1 MANKVVIYGKGE
13 KSKFT
18 ASSFLEAAGLTE
30 QYAKFIGN
38 GLNIGGLNM
47 GTDKDFRIVE
57 GSKTLDVIAPETDM
71 VTVELE
77 FDEVEVDRPVKTPEY
92 QAEQLAKQA
101 AEAAKE

>member
-1 MANKVVIYGKGE
+1 MANIVIYGKGE

-18 ASSFLEAAGLTE
+18 ASSFLEAAGLKE
-30 QYAKFIGN
+30 YAKFIGN

-47 GTDKDFRIVE
+47 GTDKDFRITE
-57 GSKTLDVIAPETDM
+57 GSTSLDVIAPETDL

-77 FDEVEVDRPVKTPEY
+77 FDEVEVDRPAKTPEY

>member
-1 MANKVVIYGKGE
+1 MANKVTYGIGE

-47 GTDKDFRIVE
+47 GTDKDFRITKGTE
-57 GSKTLDVIAPETDM
+57 TIDVMAPETDM

-77 FDEVEVDRPVKTPEY
+77 FDEVEVDRPAKTPEY
-92 QAEQLAKQA
+92 QAEQLAKKA
-101 AEAAKE
+101 ADATE